1 MNTPPRN
8 AYWTQ
13 DPEKLLVA
21 LESSVQ
27 GLSDD
32 VVAARTPHKTRHNNG
47 PSAVL
52 LLLAQFKTPIVL
64 MLIAAAGLSFYLRDN
79 VDGSI
84 ILGIVVASG
93 LLGFWQEYGAM
104 NAVHQLMARVRAT
117 VQVLRNGKPMEVAV
131 DHVVRGDVV
140 LLSAGSLVP
149 ADCRLLEA
157 KDLFVNEATL
167 TGETFPVE
175 KSPGTIGADTPLAQR
190 HNGLFMGTNV
200 ISGTCKAIAVLTGSD
215 TELGHIA
222 GRLAQAAPE
231 TQFEHGVRR
240 FGFLLTEVTL
250 VMVVLI
256 FGLNVYLGKPVMET
270 FMFSLALAV
279 GLTPQLLPAVISV
292 NLARGA
298 KRMAKA
304 DVIVKRLSAIENFG
318 SMDVLCSDKTGTLTQ
333 GKVHVHGAM
342 DVTGRQSEVVLR
354 EACLNATLESG
365 FANPIDEGLRAMNR
379 FDFANVE
386 KLDEIPYD
394 FLRKRLSVLVAENGV
409 HRLVAKGA
417 LAQML
422 DVCRTAA
429 TDRGEIPLDECRA
442 AIDERYHEL
451 SAQGYRVLG
460 VANRVLNNQPRIQHD
475 AETDMVFQGFLVLED
490 PPKVGVE
497 TAIAELKS
505 LGVSLKLI
513 TGDNHLAAS
522 HLSHQIGL
530 GHEKLLTGNDLR
542 NMSDEALLAS
552 VSSVDIFAEV
562 EPNQKERIILA
573 YRKAGHVVGFL
584 GDGINDASA
593 LHAAD
598 VGISVDSAVDVA
610 KEAAHFVLL
619 RHDLSVLAA
628 GVREGRTTFANT
640 LKYVFMATSAN
651 FGNMF
656 SMAGASLFLPFLP
669 LLPKQVLLTNLLT
682 DIPEM
687 AIATDRVDA
696 ALVEKPERWDIGFVR
711 RFMIVFGLLSS
722 CFDYATFGVLMHL
735 GADANTFRTGWFLE
749 SVFSATFVVL
759 VIRTRLPFFQSLPS
773 RALLGSTFL
782 VWILVLGLTYS
793 PLAKPLGFTR
803 LPTQTLMALGA
814 LVFVY
819 VVAAELAKHWFYQAN
834 IGKTIGIRDKAATR

>member
-1 MNTPPRN
+1 MATK
-8 AYWTQ
+8 AQSTSWTQ
-13 DPEKLLVA
+13 DPDELLIT
-21 LESSVQ
+21 LRSSIQ
-27 GLSDD
+27 GLSDEEA
-32 VVAARTPHKTRHNNG
+32 AARVPRQTHRNNG
-47 PSAVL
+47 PNALSL
-52 LLLAQFKTPIVL
+52 LFAQFRTPIVL
-64 MLIAAAGLSFYLRDN
+64 MLIAAASLSFYLRDN

-84 ILGIVVASG
+84 ILGIVVVSG
-93 LLGFWQEYGAM
+93 LLSFWQEYGAM
-104 NAVHQLMARVRAT
+104 NAVQHLMAQVKST
-117 VQVLRNGKPMEVAV
+117 VLVLRNGKPTKVVV
-131 DHVVRGDVV
+131 DHIVPGDII

-157 KDLFVNEATL
+157 KDLFVHEAAL

-175 KSPGTIGADTPLAQR
+175 KSPGTTAPDVPIAQR
-190 HNGLFMGTNV
+190 SNGLFLGTHV
-200 ISGTCKAIAVLTGSD
+200 ISGTGKAVAILTGSD

-231 TQFEHGVRR
+231 TEFERGVRR

-250 VMVVLI
+250 IMLVLI
-256 FGLNVYLGKPVMET
+256 FALNVYLGKPIMET

-298 KRMAKA
+298 KRMAA
-304 DVIVKRLSAIENFG
+304 ANVIVKRLSAIENFG
-318 SMDVLCSDKTGTLTQ
+318 SMDVLCSDKTGTLTE
-333 GKVHVHGAM
+333 GKVRVHAALDIKG
-342 DVTGRQSEVVLR
+342 SESETILR
-354 EACLNATLESG
+354 EACLNAALESG

-379 FDFANVE
+379 FDFTGVE

-394 FLRKRLSVLVAENGV
+394 FLRKRLSVLIAENGRY
-409 HRLVAKGA
+409 RLIAKGA

-422 DVCRTAA
+422 DVCKSAA
-429 TDRGEIPLDECRA
+429 THAGEIPIEECRTE
-442 AIDERYHEL
+442 IDERYREL
-451 SAQGYRVLG
+451 STQGYRVLG
-460 VANRVLNNQPRIQHD
+460 VANRVLHNEVRIHHD
-475 AETDMVFQGFLVLED
+475 AEKDMVFQGFLVLED
-490 PPKVGVE
+490 PPKAGVE
-497 TAIAELKS
+497 DAVAKLKS

-513 TGDNHLAAS
+513 TGDNHLAAT
-522 HLSHQIGL
+522 HLGRRIGL
-530 GHEKLLTGNDLR
+530 RHEKVLTGHDLR
-542 NMSDEALLAS
+542 QMSDEALKAS

-619 RHDLSVLAA
+619 QHDLSVLAA
-628 GVREGRTTFANT
+628 GVQEGRSTFANT

-687 AIATDRVDA
+687 AIATDRVDP
-696 ALVEKPERWDIGFVR
+696 ALVEKPERWDLGFVR
-711 RFMIVFGLLSS
+711 RFMIIFGLLSS
-722 CFDYATFGVLMHL
+722 FFDFATFSALVHL
-735 GADANTFRTGWFLE
+735 GADAKTFRTGWFLE

-773 RALLGSTFL
+773 RALLGSTVL
-782 VWILVLGLTYS
+782 VWLLVLTLVYS
-793 PLAKPLGFTR
+793 RSAEPLGFTR
-803 LPTQTLMALGA
+803 LPLQTLVVLGA
-814 LVFVY
+814 IVFMY
-819 VVAAELAKHWFYQAN
+819 VLAAELAKKWFYRRNSRAVLRKQV
-834 IGKTIGIRDKAATR
+834 